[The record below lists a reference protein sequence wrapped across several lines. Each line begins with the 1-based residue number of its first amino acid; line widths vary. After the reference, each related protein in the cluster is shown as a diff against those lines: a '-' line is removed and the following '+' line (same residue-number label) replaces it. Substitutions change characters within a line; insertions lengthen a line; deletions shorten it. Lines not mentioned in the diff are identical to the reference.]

1 MKNWTNTA
9 ARDPSQQAAAEMIK
23 TGGDDRKVGRGL
35 SGPTIVN
42 ADSERIK
49 AQGKLEARSLSRPS
63 VPIEW
68 FGMRARVVVVV
79 ASVCALV
86 LGFVIWH
93 LRSGKPG
100 NQAAAPATLANAI
113 TEPSGPLTTDDSA
126 PTAIYAHNLMLRRG
140 PDFRIYVRWLRGQ
153 MIRSRPHVNPTF
165 DDPESF
171 SLDIKSGVVRANI
184 GDIGIFLNAG
194 GVANS
199 PLKNI
204 TLLAEG
210 DQIKLKGTLHKV
222 IPLPVELLGGVT
234 TTSDNR
240 IQLHVTKLNVLKIP
254 FKGLLGGLH
263 IELSDLFQPKG
274 IPGIEV
280 SGNDLFFDTFK
291 LLPPPHIRGQLTK
304 VRVVSPDIEE
314 VFGNAED
321 TVARVE
327 EWRNFLRLNDG
338 TIDFGKLTMHHVD
351 LIMVDLSDDAWFD
364 LDLNNYQNQLVNGY
378 TRMTPQAGLQI
389 FMPDLDSLPKINK
402 SGQKISMEWLKHRN
416 LPPPQDVKK

>member
-1 MKNWTNTA
+1 
-9 ARDPSQQAAAEMIK
+9 
-23 TGGDDRKVGRGL
+23 
-35 SGPTIVN
+35 
-42 ADSERIK
+42 
-49 AQGKLEARSLSRPS
+49 
-63 VPIEW
+63 
-68 FGMRARVVVVV
+68 
-79 ASVCALV
+79 
-86 LGFVIWH
+86 
-93 LRSGKPG
+93 
-100 NQAAAPATLANAI
+100 
-113 TEPSGPLTTDDSA
+113 
-126 PTAIYAHNLMLRRG
+126 MLRRG

-254 FKGLLGGLH
+254 LKGLLGGLH